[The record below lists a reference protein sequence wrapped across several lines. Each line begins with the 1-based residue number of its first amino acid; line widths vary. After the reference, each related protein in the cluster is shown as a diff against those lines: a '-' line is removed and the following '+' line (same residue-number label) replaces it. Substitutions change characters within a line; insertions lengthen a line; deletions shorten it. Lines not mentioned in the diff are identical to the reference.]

1 MLGQHRST
9 QRKAPCG
16 ADDEA
21 ALTEDIIALAR
32 QYGRYGYRRVTALL
46 RDAGWHVNRKRVER
60 IWRREGLKVPQRQP
74 KRGRLWL
81 NDGSCIRLRPEYPG
95 HVWSY
100 DFVEGRTHD
109 GRKYRILSII
119 DEASRECMALPVARK
134 LKSDDVLAAL
144 AELFV
149 TRGPPAHIRS
159 DNGPEFI
166 ATAVQEW
173 LAKVGVK
180 TLYIAPGSPWENG
193 YCESFNG
200 SLRDELLNG
209 EIFYSLT
216 EAQILI
222 EAWRRHYNTVRP
234 HSSLGYRPPA
244 PEAVPSPVLAVG
256 GAKRNRRATLAMERP
271 RAPVVDTRASCAA
284 GRCCNAAAR
293 LRSGSGPR
301 RASRR
306 FRR

>member
-1 MLGQHRST
+1 MAHGHSRNYTTLTDATQADIAGGRPGKLLSPARRRRCIDHIRTMMPVSERRLCRVLGQYRST
-9 QRKAPCG
+9 QRKVPRG

-21 ALTEDIIALAR
+21 VLTEDIIALAR

-134 LKSDDVLAAL
+134 PVSYTHL
-144 AELFV
+144 
-149 TRGPPAHIRS
+149 
-159 DNGPEFI
+159 
-166 ATAVQEW
+166 
-173 LAKVGVK
+173 
-180 TLYIAPGSPWENG
+180 TLP
-193 YCESFNG
+193 
-200 SLRDELLNG
+200 
-209 EIFYSLT
+209 T
-216 EAQILI
+216 
-222 EAWRRHYNTVRP
+222 
-234 HSSLGYRPPA
+234 
-244 PEAVPSPVLAVG
+244 
-256 GAKRNRRATLAMERP
+256 NRE
-271 RAPVVDTRASCAA
+271 V
-284 GRCCNAAAR
+284 
-293 LRSGSGPR
+293 
-301 RASRR
+301 
-306 FRR
+306 